1 MVSDRLSPFLALRWV
16 RDLGRYRKW
25 FRLVQCG
32 AVLRNF
38 TENHKIQKSVDMM
51 AGRHPVELVAITAAL
66 FIVLLVTVFSL

>member
-1 MVSDRLSPFLALRWV
+1 VS
-16 RDLGRYRKW
+16 
-25 FRLVQCG
+25 RLVQCG